1 MDSWSVQAMF
11 RFNTWA
17 NEQLREAISLADEE
31 TVQRKLDLWFG
42 SVFEILKHINSAEA
56 LWLGRLRD
64 SPTSGRPAPI
74 ATPVDVGT
82 LIEAWR
88 AMDEQWESYVSSVL
102 PEQLASAVTVRR
114 RDGSTLS
121 QEVWKPVMQI
131 AFHGTEHRG
140 HATVAMTQL
149 GIAHGPQDFLDR
161 FRAPASG

>member
-1 MDSWSVQAMF
+1 MDSSSVQAMF

-17 NEQLREAISLADEE
+17 NEQLRESISLADEE
-31 TVQRKLDLWFG
+31 TVQRTLDLWFG
-42 SVFEILKHINSAEA
+42 SVFEILKHIYSAEA
-56 LWLGRLRD
+56 HWLGRLRG
-64 SPTSGRPAPI
+64 PATSGRPAPI
-74 ATPVDVGT
+74 AAPLDVAT

-88 AMDEQWESYVSSVL
+88 AMDEQWESYVASLS
-102 PEQLASAVTVRR
+102 PEQLASALTVRR

-149 GIAHGPQDFLDR
+149 GIAHGPQDFLDQ
-161 FRAPASG
+161 FRAPANG